1 MSRDIVSV
9 IKKDYITNLAKENRR
24 IDGRRFDELRPIS
37 IERGVIST
45 AEGSARVKLGNTDVI
60 VGVKAGIGEPYPDS
74 PDKGVLTTSAELI
87 PMAYADFEAGPP
99 REGAIELSRVVDR
112 GIRES
117 QAISLGKL
125 CIIPEE
131 KVWIIFIDA
140 HVIDYDGNLFDAAT
154 LGAIS
159 ALTNTVLPGNIDSGV
174 EEKNMDVEHYPL
186 ACTVVK
192 LGEELVVDP
201 NADEERVCSAR
212 LTITTDENGDI
223 RAMQKGNGGQFKL
236 DELKTA
242 VGLAGE
248 VNKRTR
254 EGFEFLRPGA
264 NTMD

>member
-1 MSRDIVSV
+1 MSRDVVSV
-9 IKKDYITNLAKENRR
+9 IKKDYITNLAKKNRR
-24 IDGRRFDELRPIS
+24 IDGRRFDEVRPVS
-37 IERGVIST
+37 IERGVINT
-45 AEGSARVKLGNTDVI
+45 AEGSARVKLGNTDVV

-117 QAISLGKL
+117 RAISLENL

-140 HVIDYDGNLFDAAT
+140 HVLDYDGNLFDAAT
-154 LGAIS
+154 LGAIC
-159 ALTNTVLPGNIDSGV
+159 ALTNTVLPGNSENGGEDKKI
-174 EEKNMDVEHYPL
+174 EVEHYPL

-192 LGEELVVDP
+192 LGENLVVDP
-201 NADEERVCSAR
+201 NADEEKVCSAR
-212 LTITTDENGDI
+212 LTVTTDENGDI

-236 DELKTA
+236 DELRTA
-242 VGLAGE
+242 VELARK
-248 VNKRTR
+248 VSRQTR
-254 EGFEFLRPGA
+254 EGFDFLRPGPP
-264 NTMD
+264 TGE